1 MKDEP
6 NLELGGLMIM
16 RIRGIVLTKVMRT
29 VKLLTMQHS
38 SVKPVPLNNLL
49 KRTENGKAGTS
60 LGSASNTF
68 RSIVM
73 QTGALHDQK
82 GTVYVEFG
90 STKVICAVD
99 GPKEITK
106 NTDVD
111 PTEGQICVFL
121 KNISMESTAVPG
133 SSSISSKENSET
145 RNAVE
150 SALRSI
156 VCLDLFCKAQIDVE
170 ITVLNDDGGVLAAAL
185 IAASLALID
194 SGIQVYDVCVAAH
207 IVMLADGRI
216 IVDPSTSSFPFSSV
230 TDSEEFPGNA
240 HLSVTVGMLPSLN
253 QLACCEFVGIA
264 EPQQLRHAIAVAI
277 ENSLKLYPLVR
288 KTLMSDVKI

>member
-1 MKDEP
+1 
-6 NLELGGLMIM
+6 
-16 RIRGIVLTKVMRT
+16 
-29 VKLLTMQHS
+29 MQHS

-49 KRTENGKAGTS
+49 KRTENIEVGTS
-60 LGSASNTF
+60 LENASNSF

-90 STKVICAVD
+90 STKIICSVD

-106 NTDVD
+106 SADVN
-111 PTEGQICVFL
+111 PTEGQVYVFL
-121 KNISMESTAVPG
+121 KNISTEGNAVSG
-133 SSSISSKENSET
+133 SNSSSVSNKEINGT

-156 VCLDLFCKAQIDVE
+156 VCLELFCKAQIDVE
-170 ITVLNDDGGVLAAAL
+170 ITVLNDDGGVLAASL
-185 IAASLALID
+185 IASSLALVD

-207 IVMLADGRI
+207 IVMLTDGRI
-216 IVDPSTSSFPFSSV
+216 IVDPSTNSYPFSSIP
-230 TDSEEFPGNA
+230 DSEEFSGNT
-240 HLSVTVGMLPSLN
+240 HLSVTVGMMPSLN

-264 EPQQLRHAIAVAI
+264 EPHQLRHAITVAV
-277 ENSLKLYPLVR
+277 ESSLKLYPLVR
-288 KTLMSDVKI
+288 KTLTSNMI

>member
-1 MKDEP
+1 
-6 NLELGGLMIM
+6 
-16 RIRGIVLTKVMRT
+16 
-29 VKLLTMQHS
+29 MQHL

-49 KRTENGKAGTS
+49 KRREIDKAGTS
-60 LGSASNTF
+60 SESAPNTF
-68 RSIVM
+68 RSIMM
-73 QTGALHDQK
+73 QTGGLYDQK

-90 STKVICAVD
+90 STKIICSVD

-106 NTDVD
+106 SVDVD

-121 KNISMESTAVPG
+121 KNVSAESSDVTGPN
-133 SSSISSKENSET
+133 SSSISNKENSGM

-156 VCLDLFCKAQIDVE
+156 ICLELFCKAQIDVE

-185 IAASLALID
+185 IASSLALID

-207 IVMLADGRI
+207 IVMLGDGHI
-216 IVDPSTSSFPFSSV
+216 IVDPSTSSFPLSSV
-230 TDSEEFPGNA
+230 IDLEDFPRNA
-240 HLSVTVGMLPSLN
+240 HLSVTVGMMPSLN

-264 EPQQLRHAIAVAI
+264 EPHQLRHAITVAV
-277 ENSLKLYPLVR
+277 ENSLKLYPLIR
-288 KTLMSDVKI
+288 KTLTS

>member
-16 RIRGIVLTKVMRT
+16 RIRGI
-29 VKLLTMQHS
+29 TMQHS

-60 LGSASNTF
+60 LGSAANTF

>member
-1 MKDEP
+1 MYFQSPKFYTSFSLCFYEV
-6 NLELGGLMIM
+6 LKLHILSISTELNQIWNE
-16 RIRGIVLTKVMRT
+16 
-29 VKLLTMQHS
+29 TMQHS
-38 SVKPVPLNNLL
+38 SVKPVSLSNLL
-49 KRTENGKAGTS
+49 KRTEIAKTGTN
-60 LGSASNTF
+60 LRRASNTF

-73 QTGALHDQK
+73 QT
-82 GTVYVEFG
+82 
-90 STKVICAVD
+90 VD

-121 KNISMESTAVPG
+121 KNASAGSGAVPG
-133 SSSISSKENSET
+133 FSSISNKENRGT
-145 RNAVE
+145 RNAIE

-156 VCLDLFCKAQIDVE
+156 VCLELFCKAQIDIE

-207 IVMLADGRI
+207 IVMLADGHI
-216 IVDPSTSSFPFSSV
+216 IVDPSISSFPYSSV
-230 TDSEEFPGNA
+230 ADSEDFPRNA
-240 HLSVTVGMLPSLN
+240 HLSVTVGMMPSLN
-253 QLACCEFVGIA
+253 QLVCCEFVGIA
-264 EPQQLRHAIAVAI
+264 EPNQLRHAVAVAV

-288 KTLMSDVKI
+288 KTLMRK

>member
-1 MKDEP
+1 
-6 NLELGGLMIM
+6 
-16 RIRGIVLTKVMRT
+16 
-29 VKLLTMQHS
+29 MQHS

-133 SSSISSKENSET
+133 IYLTFSFSQHFKLISKVQISKQLSNYI
-145 RNAVE
+145 
-150 SALRSI
+150 SALRKVIRNYEKSNI
-156 VCLDLFCKAQIDVE
+156 L
-170 ITVLNDDGGVLAAAL
+170 
-185 IAASLALID
+185 
-194 SGIQVYDVCVAAH
+194 
-207 IVMLADGRI
+207 
-216 IVDPSTSSFPFSSV
+216 
-230 TDSEEFPGNA
+230 SE
-240 HLSVTVGMLPSLN
+240 
-253 QLACCEFVGIA
+253 
-264 EPQQLRHAIAVAI
+264 
-277 ENSLKLYPLVR
+277 
-288 KTLMSDVKI
+288 

>member
-1 MKDEP
+1 
-6 NLELGGLMIM
+6 
-16 RIRGIVLTKVMRT
+16 
-29 VKLLTMQHS
+29 MQHS
-38 SVKPVPLNNLL
+38 SVRPVPLNNLL
-49 KRTENGKAGTS
+49 KRTENDKAGTS
-60 LGSASNTF
+60 FGSTSNTF

-106 NTDVD
+106 NTDAD

-121 KNISMESTAVPG
+121 KNVSMESTAVPG
-133 SSSISSKENSET
+133 SSSISNKENSGM

-156 VCLDLFCKAQIDVE
+156 ICLELFCKAQIDVE
-170 ITVLNDDGGVLAAAL
+170 ITVLNDDGGVLAASL

-264 EPQQLRHAIAVAI
+264 EPQQLRHAIAVAV

-288 KTLMSDVKI
+288 KTLMSK

>member
-1 MKDEP
+1 
-6 NLELGGLMIM
+6 
-16 RIRGIVLTKVMRT
+16 
-29 VKLLTMQHS
+29 MQHS
-38 SVKPVPLNNLL
+38 SVKPVPLNTLL
-49 KRTENGKAGTS
+49 KQTEPDKAGTS
-60 LGSASNTF
+60 LDRAPNTF
-68 RSIVM
+68 RPIVM

-90 STKVICAVD
+90 STKIICSVD

-106 NTDVD
+106 SADVD

-121 KNISMESTAVPG
+121 KNVSVENSGVPG
-133 SSSISSKENSET
+133 SNSSSVSNRENSGI

-156 VCLDLFCKAQIDVE
+156 VCLELFCKAQIDVE
-170 ITVLNDDGGVLAAAL
+170 ITVLNDDGGALAAAL
-185 IAASLALID
+185 IASSLALID

-216 IVDPSTSSFPFSSV
+216 IVDPSTSSFPLSSMV
-230 TDSEEFPGNA
+230 DSEEFPRNA
-240 HLSVTVGMLPSLN
+240 HLSVTVGMMPSLN

-264 EPQQLRHAIAVAI
+264 EPYQLRHAITAAV
-277 ENSLKLYPLVR
+277 ENSLKLYPLLR
-288 KTLMSDVKI
+288 KTLTSK